1 MILGAPYV
9 CDAPETPQ
17 RVSEHRE
24 PWAGVTL
31 WVIYDRWGL
40 REPGLLWSL
49 KARGEVER
57 ALGLRVTGRQ
67 GQADSGLGM

>member
-40 REPGLLWSL
+40 REPGLLWSSESEG
-49 KARGEVER
+49 RGGESPGAEGDR
-57 ALGLRVTGRQ
+57 KTGT
-67 GQADSGLGM
+67 S